1 MLIFRLNA
9 FSIYMILSHMPV
21 FANRKKSP
29 EDANDGLINESSMP
43 FRRNTGPDE
52 IVMGKNVSIEEFPW
66 QVSLQLQVPGK
77 NLRHLCGGSII
88 AEKWVLTAEQCNP
101 KYDEEA
107 QKASWWKLMIV
118 AGVTDLYDD
127 SNPNYQKIEHHK
139 WIGHQ
144 GYKPKR
150 FKTNDIA
157 LIELKDSFR
166 FTEYVKSIA
175 TFTGGGMEVG
185 DLSPITQDCVV
196 SGWGDFSGNTLDA
209 VNVKILRPTQCL
221 LETQK
226 ARFDSLQI
234 DGKYE
239 QMLSEMKITEE
250 QYFQFLE
257 ITFQK
262 AFQQKNIRVETKEE
276 AIQFTALISGFI
288 TAMENTLC
296 SWVKRDSVAGVCNGD
311 IGSPIVCKKK
321 GTEDK
326 FVFGVA
332 SFFQKLSME
341 VKPNPCVMNK
351 LAAPVRFTNVGGYAA
366 WIQNRGIIIKST
378 DSPPPK
384 DGGNTCDLGFYL
396 ICCCVIA
403 NIIAQVMN

>member
-9 FSIYMILSHMPV
+9 FSIYMVLSHMLV
-21 FANRKKSP
+21 FAHRKKSA
-29 EDANDGLINESSMP
+29 EDTNDGLINESSMP

-66 QVSLQLQVPGK
+66 QVSLQVQVPGK

-107 QKASWWKLMIV
+107 QKASWWKLMVV
-118 AGVTDLYDD
+118 AGVTNLYED
-127 SNPNYQKIEHHK
+127 SNPNYQKIEHQK

-144 GYKPKR
+144 GYNPKL
-150 FKTNDIA
+150 KDNDIA

-166 FTEYVKSIA
+166 FTEYVKSIV
-175 TFTGGGMEVG
+175 TSEITGGGMEVG
-185 DLSPITQDCVV
+185 DLSPITHDCVV

-209 VNVKILRPTQCL
+209 VNVEILPPARCL

-226 ARFDSLQI
+226 ARLDHLQI

-239 QMLSEMKITEE
+239 QMLSEMKVTEE
-250 QYFQFLE
+250 EYFQFLT
-257 ITFQK
+257 ITFQ
-262 AFQQKNIRVETKEE
+262 AFQPNIRVETKEE
-276 AIQFTALISGFI
+276 AIQYTALLSGSI
-288 TAMENTLC
+288 NAMENTLC
-296 SWVKRDSVAGVCNGD
+296 SWVKRDSIAGVCNGD
-311 IGSPIVCKKK
+311 FGSPIVCKKM
-321 GTEDK
+321 GTEVK

-332 SFFQKLSME
+332 SFFQKLSSME

-351 LAAPVRFTNVGGYAA
+351 LRAPVRFTNVGGYSG
-366 WIQNRGIIIKST
+366 WIQNRRIVIKGK

-384 DGGNTCDLGFYL
+384 DGGNTSDLGFYL

-403 NIIAQVMN
+403 NIIAQVII